1 MLYRYIG
8 SKNSPI
14 CGYPLLREEEYC
26 FDFFRRGVL
35 KKNASGF
42 YNALY
47 KGPPCLYTNLTPKLI
62 YYVAISKIGVK
73 QYETN
78 TYSEAMV

>member
-1 MLYRYIG
+1 MIIIDG
-8 SKNSPI
+8 
-14 CGYPLLREEEYC
+14 GY
-26 FDFFRRGVL
+26 

-42 YNALY
+42 YIALY
-47 KGPPCLYTNLTPKLI
+47 KRPLPLYTNLTPKLI

-78 TYSEAMV
+78 TYSEAMA

>member
-1 MLYRYIG
+1 MIIIDG
-8 SKNSPI
+8 
-14 CGYPLLREEEYC
+14 GY
-26 FDFFRRGVL
+26 

-42 YNALY
+42 YIALY
-47 KGPPCLYTNLTPKLI
+47 KGPRSLYTKSTPKLI

-78 TYSEAMV
+78 TYSEAMA